1 MKITEIKQQ
10 QKRADRFS
18 VYVDGK
24 YSFSLSTDELLNSQI
39 HVGLEIS
46 SSQLSDLNKLAENS
60 IVRAQCYRYIS
71 YRLRST
77 WEIET
82 YLKRKGYSTGLI
94 NDTIQYLTQK
104 KLIDDNEFANRWI
117 ENRVLLKPTSINV
130 LRLELKQKR
139 IKPDIISQA
148 LAGQEIDELKMIN
161 QLIDK
166 KRQQSKYQDNLK
178 LMQLLAR
185 KGFSYDLIKQAL
197 NSSGD

>member
-1 MKITEIKQQ
+1 M
-10 QKRADRFS
+10 
-18 VYVDGK
+18 
-24 YSFSLSTDELLNSQI
+24 
-39 HVGLEIS
+39 
-46 SSQLSDLNKLAENS
+46 
-60 IVRAQCYRYIS
+60 
-71 YRLRST
+71 
-77 WEIET
+77 
-82 YLKRKGYSTGLI
+82 
-94 NDTIQYLTQK
+94 
-104 KLIDDNEFANRWI
+104 
-117 ENRVLLKPTSINV
+117 
-130 LRLELKQKR
+130 KQKR